1 MGDKLLLLL
10 VLSGNHWLLR
20 LVIGVRSLVELPRM
34 PCFPICQP
42 TFQEVSGKASLL
54 VMEAISAMEPGY
66 RKGGKR
72 IGDIPLGP

>member
-10 VLSGNHWLLR
+10 VLSGNHWLLQ
-20 LVIGVRSLVELPRM
+20 LVIGVRFLVGPLRM

-42 TFQEVSGKASLL
+42 TFQEVSAIARFP

-72 IGDIPLGP
+72 IGDIPSEP